1 MLYPR
6 LLLSKA
12 RSESGSAVSDFVLLV
27 VPGSLLCLPLI
38 DLFGIY
44 QSAVVSEQVGYEI
57 ARYAALADVT
67 QSEAIGYGKLRDSR
81 SSLGMDTSAASC
93 SLLVVS
99 EVQRRVTFW
108 PEVVSIPIQAR
119 AECEK

>member
-1 MLYPR
+1 MQYPR

-44 QSAVVSEQVGYEI
+44 QSAIVSEQVSYET
-57 ARYAALADVT
+57 ARYASLADIG
-67 QSEAIGYGKLRDSR
+67 QSEAIAYGKNRDPS
-81 SSLGMDTSAASC
+81 SSLSVARSAISC
-93 SLLVVS
+93 SSLVVS

-108 PEVVSIPIQAR
+108 PEVVYIPIQAR
-119 AECEK
+119 AECEN

>member
-44 QSAVVSEQVGYEI
+44 QSAIVSKQVSYEI
-57 ARYAALADVT
+57 ARYASLADVS
-67 QSEAIGYGKLRDSR
+67 QSEAIAYGKLRDSR
-81 SSLGMDTSAASC
+81 SSLSMDTSALSC
-93 SLLVVS
+93 SSLVVS

-119 AECEK
+119 AECEN

>member
-1 MLYPR
+1 MLYLR

-44 QSAVVSEQVGYEI
+44 QSAIVSEQVGYEI

-67 QSEAIGYGKLRDSR
+67 QSEAIAYGKLRDSR
-81 SSLGMDTSAASC
+81 SSLGMDTSSASC

-99 EVQRRVTFW
+99 EVQGRVTFW
-108 PEVVSIPIQAR
+108 PEVVSIPIRAR

>member
-44 QSAVVSEQVGYEI
+44 QSAIVSEQVSYET
-57 ARYAALADVT
+57 ARYASLADIG
-67 QSEAIGYGKLRDSR
+67 QSEAIAYGKNRDPS
-81 SSLGMDTSAASC
+81 SSLSVARSAISC
-93 SLLVVS
+93 SSLVVS

-108 PEVVSIPIQAR
+108 PEVVYIPIQAR
-119 AECEK
+119 AECEN

>member
-1 MLYPR
+1 MQYPR

-38 DLFGIY
+38 DLFGFY
-44 QSAVVSEQVGYEI
+44 QSAIVSEQVSYDI
-57 ARYAALADVT
+57 ARYASLADVS
-67 QSEAIGYGKLRDSR
+67 QSEAIAYGKTRDST
-81 SSLGMDTSAASC
+81 SSLTEDTSSVDC
-93 SLLVVS
+93 SSLVVS
-99 EVQRRVTFW
+99 ELHRRVTFW

-119 AECEK
+119 AECEN